1 MAKPSPN
8 HAGDPVLMA
17 VGVAIK
23 KARTSKGVSQ
33 EQLANDAGIDRSY
46 MGGMERGEHNFTIM
60 SLVKI
65 AKGLEMTAAELLA
78 EAGI

>member
-8 HAGDPVLMA
+8 HAGDPVLA
-17 VGVAIK
+17 DVGVAIK
-23 KARTSKGVSQ
+23 KVRTSKGVSQ

-46 MGGMERGEHNFTIM
+46 MGGIERGEHNFTIM
-60 SLVKI
+60 SLAKI
-65 AKGLEMTAAELLA
+65 AKGLEMTVAELLA